1 MNLDD
6 FIKDV
11 ENKNK
16 KLNEHI
22 KSCNPIL
29 LQKLESEIKVFIKSV
44 ERENETLKQYLK
56 SYDPILLKKLKSEVG
71 KVNTEIK
78 TYTYLLRDNSQGMLF
93 SNRYLLEKK

>member
-44 ERENETLKQYLK
+44 EIENEILKQYLK
-56 SYDPILLKKLKSEVG
+56 SYDPVLLQKLKSAAG
-71 KVNTEIK
+71 KVNNEMK
-78 TYTYLLRDNSQGMLF
+78 TYTYLLRDNSQGTLIF
-93 SNRYLLEKK
+93 NKH